1 MFGPGG
7 LGWGMGPGPG
17 PSLKSLVREA
27 KRSDLVASPLI
38 RAMLAVD
45 LPDASTPT
53 PEPTIAD
60 LMREVLAIRD
70 RLAGLEQR
78 VWQCQCALVRLD
90 GSLAALASRVDDL
103 AF

>member
-1 MFGPGG
+1 
-7 LGWGMGPGPG
+7 
-17 PSLKSLVREA
+17 
-27 KRSDLVASPLI
+27 
-38 RAMLAVD
+38 MLAVD

-78 VWQCQCALVRLD
+78 VWSVSARWS
-90 GSLAALASRVDDL
+90 GSTAASPHSPPGSTTLRSDRSAPDRRR
-103 AF
+103 A